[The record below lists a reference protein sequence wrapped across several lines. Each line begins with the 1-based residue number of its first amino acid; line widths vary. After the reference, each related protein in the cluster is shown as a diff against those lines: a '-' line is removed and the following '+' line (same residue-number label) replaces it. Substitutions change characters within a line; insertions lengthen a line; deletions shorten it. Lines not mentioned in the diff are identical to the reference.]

1 MQVNE
6 TVLLIIT
13 AVITAI
19 AALVCVISLATP
31 RWTIFGGL
39 YCTGCPTAPAGLSI
53 IAFILLIA
61 AILILIL
68 FALKILP
75 KSIRALSLLIL
86 FLATIFTLSAHA
98 SFFDS
103 GTGYSYKLMVFAH
116 FLSYIASLFATF
128 WLGGSYAITVVTP
141 NNP

>member
-13 AVITAI
+13 AVIRAI
-19 AALVCVISLATP
+19 AALFCVISLATP
-31 RWTIFGGL
+31 RWTNAADLF
-39 YCTGCPTAPAGLSI
+39 CTPCTTAPAGLSI

-61 AILILIL
+61 AIIILIL
-68 FALKILP
+68 FVLKILP

-86 FLATIFTLSAHA
+86 FLATMFILSAYA
-98 SFFDS
+98 SFFNS
-103 GTGYSYKLMVFAH
+103 VTGYSYKLMVFGH
-116 FLSYIASLFATF
+116 FLCYIASLLATF
-128 WLGGSYAITVVTP
+128 WLGGSYPITAVTP